1 MDLFELS
8 SQRFTTKHYDPS
20 RKIPGSDIE
29 KLKEIL
35 RLTPSAVNSQPWHFI
50 IGSSDKAKQLIRPAV
65 VDFNWP
71 RTDGC
76 SHFVVLCVKDSLDEA
91 HLDAVTAQEDADGRF
106 PNETIRHE
114 GDSKRKW
121 YVSMKRDRG
130 QLRSWATHQVYIAMA
145 ALLYGAASLGI
156 QSTAIEGY
164 NPGKLD
170 EILGLREKGLRSVA
184 IVTLGYGSSDDSN
197 ATRKKSRLPADAI
210 FSELD

>member
-8 SQRFTTKHYDPS
+8 SQRFTTKHYDPT

-130 QLRSWATHQVYIAMA
+130 QLRSWATHQVYKRRLKGITLANWMR
-145 ALLYGAASLGI
+145 SLDCVKRDCGV
-156 QSTAIEGY
+156 
-164 NPGKLD
+164 
-170 EILGLREKGLRSVA
+170 LRL
-184 IVTLGYGSSDDSN
+184 
-197 ATRKKSRLPADAI
+197 
-210 FSELD
+210 

>member
-8 SQRFTTKHYDPS
+8 SRRFTTKHYDS
-20 RKIPGSDIE
+20 TRKISNSDIE

-50 IGSSDKAKQLIRPAV
+50 IGSSDKAKQLIRPAIAG
-65 VDFNWP
+65 FNWP
-71 RTDGC
+71 RTDDC
-76 SHFVVLCVKDSLDEA
+76 SHFVVLCVKENLDET

-106 PNETIRHE
+106 PNEAIKHE
-114 GDSKRKW
+114 GDAKRKE

-130 QLRSWATHQVYIAMA
+130 QLRAWTTHQVYIAMA
-145 ALLYGAASLGI
+145 SLLYGAASLGI

-164 NPGKLD
+164 SPNKLD
-170 EILGLREKGLRSVA
+170 EILELREKGLRSVA
-184 IVTLGYGSSDDSN
+184 IVTLGYGSPNDSN
-197 ATRKKSRLPADAI
+197 ATRQKSRLPADAI